1 MRFRFLLVLALLFG
15 VLTALSVAAEPA
27 SPAEL
32 LSVGRVDDA
41 LRALHDRV
49 QAAPNDAQ
57 AYNLLTRTYFYMGRW
72 EEAATAAERAVA
84 LEPSASNYQ
93 LWLGRAVG
101 EKAAHASFVT
111 AVRMVPRIRGAF
123 ERAVQLDGASAA
135 ARTDLAEFYMEAP
148 SFLGG
153 GKDKAL
159 AQAEMLASQDEA
171 AAHWIKARLA
181 ERGKQFDTAEREY
194 RAAIAAS
201 PHPGGRWLDLAGFYR
216 THERFDQMEDS
227 VNKAV
232 AEDVLAEHRSLR
244 SRHAAVSGRQEF
256 SRRHRAAAEVPRE
269 WTATRGRACLSC
281 PLSAGADL
289 REAGKSP
296 GCRRRISHRD
306 FARPRIRPGADGA
319 PASWAVEK
327 RVPSTP
333 VPSKTK
339 YLVPSRTAFGS

>member
-41 LRALHDRV
+41 LRALHDHV
-49 QAAPNDAQ
+49 QAAPTDAQ

-72 EEAATAAERAVA
+72 EEAAAAAERAVA
-84 LEPSASNYQ
+84 LEPSASDYQ

-101 EKAAHASFVT
+101 EKAAHANFVT

-123 ERAVQLDGASAA
+123 ERAVQLDGSSAA

-201 PHPGGRWLDLAGFYR
+201 LHPGGRWLDLAGFYR

-232 AEDVLAEHRSLR
+232 AEDIWQSTVPYEAAMLLFQAGRNFPGAIALLQKYLANGSQPEAAPAY
-244 SRHAAVSGRQEF
+244 HAHYLLGQIFEKQGNRQA
-256 SRRHRAAAEVPRE
+256 SAAE
-269 WTATRGRACLSC
+269 
-281 PLSAGADL
+281 
-289 REAGKSP
+289 
-296 GCRRRISHRD
+296 
-306 FARPRIRPGADGA
+306 
-319 PASWAVEK
+319 
-327 RVPSTP
+327 
-333 VPSKTK
+333 
-339 YLVPSRTAFGS
+339 YRTALSLAREFDPARTALQRVAP

>member
-1 MRFRFLLVLALLFG
+1 MRFRFLPVLALLFG
-15 VLTALSVAAEPA
+15 VLTAVSAAAEPA

-57 AYNLLTRTYFYMGRW
+57 AYNLLARTYFYMGRW
-72 EEAATAAERAVA
+72 EEAAAAAERAVA
-84 LEPSASNYQ
+84 LEPSASDYQ

-123 ERAVQLDGASAA
+123 ERAVQLDGSNAA

-159 AQAEMLASQDEA
+159 AQAAALASQDEA

-181 ERGKQFDTAEREY
+181 ERGKQFDSAEREY
-194 RAAIAAS
+194 RAAVAAS

-216 THERFDQMEDS
+216 THERLDQMEDT

-232 AEDVLAEHRSLR
+232 TEDIWQSTVPYEAAMLLFQAGRNFPGAIALVQKYLANGSQPE
-244 SRHAAVSGRQEF
+244 AAPAYRAHYLLGQIFEKQGNRQA
-256 SRRHRAAAEVPRE
+256 AAAE
-269 WTATRGRACLSC
+269 
-281 PLSAGADL
+281 
-289 REAGKSP
+289 
-296 GCRRRISHRD
+296 
-306 FARPRIRPGADGA
+306 
-319 PASWAVEK
+319 
-327 RVPSTP
+327 
-333 VPSKTK
+333 
-339 YLVPSRTAFGS
+339 YRTALSLAREFDPARTALQRVAP

>member
-1 MRFRFLLVLALLFG
+1 MRFRFLPVLALLFG
-15 VLTALSVAAEPA
+15 VLTAVSAAAEPA

-57 AYNLLTRTYFYMGRW
+57 AYNLLARTYFYMGRW
-72 EEAATAAERAVA
+72 EEAAAAAERAVA

-123 ERAVQLDGASAA
+123 ERAVQLDGSSAA

-159 AQAEMLASQDEA
+159 AQAAALASQDEA

-181 ERGKQFDTAEREY
+181 ERGKQFDIAEREY

-216 THERFDQMEDS
+216 THERLDQMEDS

-232 AEDVLAEHRSLR
+232 AEDIWQSTVPYEAAMLLFQAGRNFPGAIELLQKYLANGSQPEAAPAY
-244 SRHAAVSGRQEF
+244 HAHYLLGQILEKQGNRQA
-256 SRRHRAAAEVPRE
+256 AAAE
-269 WTATRGRACLSC
+269 
-281 PLSAGADL
+281 
-289 REAGKSP
+289 
-296 GCRRRISHRD
+296 
-306 FARPRIRPGADGA
+306 
-319 PASWAVEK
+319 
-327 RVPSTP
+327 
-333 VPSKTK
+333 
-339 YLVPSRTAFGS
+339 YRTALSLAREFDPARTALQRVAP

>member
-1 MRFRFLLVLALLFG
+1 MRFRFLPVFALLFG
-15 VLTALSVAAEPA
+15 GLTAVSAAAEPA
-27 SPAEL
+27 SPVEL

-72 EEAATAAERAVA
+72 DEAAAAAERAVA
-84 LEPSASNYQ
+84 LEPRASEYQ

-111 AVRMVPRIRGAF
+111 AVRMVPRIRGVF
-123 ERAVQLDGASAA
+123 ERAVQLDGSNAA

-159 AQAEMLASQDEA
+159 AQAEILTSQDEA

-181 ERGKQFDTAEREY
+181 ERGKQFDAAEREY
-194 RAAIAAS
+194 RAAVAAS

-216 THERFDQMEDS
+216 THERLDQMEDT

-232 AEDVLAEHRSLR
+232 AEDVWQSTVPYEAAMLLFQAGRNFPGAIELLQKYLANGSQPEAAPAY
-244 SRHAAVSGRQEF
+244 HAHYLLGQIFEKQGNRQA
-256 SRRHRAAAEVPRE
+256 AAAE
-269 WTATRGRACLSC
+269 
-281 PLSAGADL
+281 
-289 REAGKSP
+289 
-296 GCRRRISHRD
+296 
-306 FARPRIRPGADGA
+306 
-319 PASWAVEK
+319 
-327 RVPSTP
+327 
-333 VPSKTK
+333 
-339 YLVPSRTAFGS
+339 YRTALSLAREFDPARTALQRVAP

>member
-1 MRFRFLLVLALLFG
+1 MRFRFLLVIALLFG
-15 VLTALSVAAEPA
+15 VLTAVSAAAEPA

-41 LRALHDRV
+41 LRVLHGRV

-72 EEAATAAERAVA
+72 EEAAAAAERAVA
-84 LEPSASNYQ
+84 LEPRASEYQ

-123 ERAVQLDGASAA
+123 ERAVQLDGSSAA

-159 AQAEMLASQDEA
+159 AQAEVLASQDEA

-181 ERGKQFDTAEREY
+181 ERSKQFDAAEREY
-194 RAAIAAS
+194 RAAVAAS

-216 THERFDQMEDS
+216 THERFDQMEDT

-232 AEDVLAEHRSLR
+232 AEEVWQSTVPYEAALLLFQAGRNFPGAIALVQKYLANGSQPEAAPAY
-244 SRHAAVSGRQEF
+244 HAHYLLGQIFEKQGNRQA
-256 SRRHRAAAEVPRE
+256 AAAE
-269 WTATRGRACLSC
+269 
-281 PLSAGADL
+281 
-289 REAGKSP
+289 
-296 GCRRRISHRD
+296 
-306 FARPRIRPGADGA
+306 
-319 PASWAVEK
+319 
-327 RVPSTP
+327 
-333 VPSKTK
+333 
-339 YLVPSRTAFGS
+339 YRTAISLAREFDPARTALQRVGP

>member
-1 MRFRFLLVLALLFG
+1 MRFRFLPVLALLFG
-15 VLTALSVAAEPA
+15 VLTAVSAAAEPA

-57 AYNLLTRTYFYMGRW
+57 AYNLLARTYFYMGRW
-72 EEAATAAERAVA
+72 EEAAAAAERAVA
-84 LEPSASNYQ
+84 LEPSASDYQ

-123 ERAVQLDGASAA
+123 ERAVQLDGSSAA

-159 AQAEMLASQDEA
+159 AQVAALASQDEA

-181 ERGKQFDTAEREY
+181 ERGKQFDIAEREY

-216 THERFDQMEDS
+216 THERLDQMEDS

-232 AEDVLAEHRSLR
+232 AEDIWQSTVPYEAAMLLFQAGRNFPGAIELLQKYLANGSQPEAAPAY
-244 SRHAAVSGRQEF
+244 HAHYLLGQILEKQGNRQA
-256 SRRHRAAAEVPRE
+256 AAAE
-269 WTATRGRACLSC
+269 
-281 PLSAGADL
+281 
-289 REAGKSP
+289 
-296 GCRRRISHRD
+296 
-306 FARPRIRPGADGA
+306 
-319 PASWAVEK
+319 
-327 RVPSTP
+327 
-333 VPSKTK
+333 
-339 YLVPSRTAFGS
+339 YRTALSLAREFDPARTALQRVAP

>member
-49 QAAPNDAQ
+49 QAAPTDAQ

-72 EEAATAAERAVA
+72 EEAAAAAERAVA
-84 LEPSASNYQ
+84 LEPSASDYQ

-101 EKAAHASFVT
+101 EKAAHANFVT

-123 ERAVQLDGASAA
+123 ERAVQLDGSSAA

-232 AEDVLAEHRSLR
+232 AEDIWQSTVPYEAAMLLFQAGRNFPGAIALLQKYLANGSQPEAAPAY
-244 SRHAAVSGRQEF
+244 HAHYLLGQIFEKQGNRQA
-256 SRRHRAAAEVPRE
+256 SAAE
-269 WTATRGRACLSC
+269 
-281 PLSAGADL
+281 
-289 REAGKSP
+289 
-296 GCRRRISHRD
+296 
-306 FARPRIRPGADGA
+306 
-319 PASWAVEK
+319 
-327 RVPSTP
+327 
-333 VPSKTK
+333 
-339 YLVPSRTAFGS
+339 YRTALSLAREFDPARTALQRVAP

>member
-1 MRFRFLLVLALLFG
+1 MRFRFLPVLALLFG
-15 VLTALSVAAEPA
+15 VLTAVSAAAEPA

-32 LSVGRVDDA
+32 LSVGHVDDA

-49 QAAPNDAQ
+49 QAAPSDAQ

-72 EEAATAAERAVA
+72 EEAAAAAERAVA

-101 EKAAHASFVT
+101 EKAAHSSFVT
-111 AVRMVPRIRGAF
+111 AVRMVPRIHGAF
-123 ERAVQLDGASAA
+123 ERAVQLDGSNAA

-159 AQAEMLASQDEA
+159 AQAEMLAAQDEA

-194 RAAIAAS
+194 RAAVAAS

-216 THERFDQMEDS
+216 THERLDQMEDT

-232 AEDVLAEHRSLR
+232 TEDIWQSTVPYEAAMLLFQAGRNFPGAIALVQKYLANGSQPE
-244 SRHAAVSGRQEF
+244 AAPAYRAHYLLGQIFEKQGNRQA
-256 SRRHRAAAEVPRE
+256 AAAE
-269 WTATRGRACLSC
+269 
-281 PLSAGADL
+281 
-289 REAGKSP
+289 
-296 GCRRRISHRD
+296 
-306 FARPRIRPGADGA
+306 
-319 PASWAVEK
+319 
-327 RVPSTP
+327 
-333 VPSKTK
+333 
-339 YLVPSRTAFGS
+339 YRTALSLAREFDPARTALQRVAP

>member
-1 MRFRFLLVLALLFG
+1 MWFRFLPVIALLFG
-15 VLTALSVAAEPA
+15 VLTAVSAAAEAA

-41 LRALHDRV
+41 LRVLHDRV
-49 QAAPNDAQ
+49 QAAPTDAQ
-57 AYNLLTRTYFYMGRW
+57 AYNLLARTYFYMGRW
-72 EEAATAAERAVA
+72 EEAAAAAERAVA
-84 LEPSASNYQ
+84 LEPSASDYQ

-111 AVRMVPRIRGAF
+111 AVRLVPRIRGAF
-123 ERAVQLDGASAA
+123 ERAVQLDGANAA

-181 ERGKQFDTAEREY
+181 ERGKQFDSAEREY

-216 THERFDQMEDS
+216 THERLDQMEDT

-232 AEDVLAEHRSLR
+232 AEDVWQSTVPYEAAMLLFQAGRNFPGAIELLQKYLANGSQPEAAPAY
-244 SRHAAVSGRQEF
+244 HAHYLLGQIFEKQANRQA
-256 SRRHRAAAEVPRE
+256 AAAE
-269 WTATRGRACLSC
+269 
-281 PLSAGADL
+281 
-289 REAGKSP
+289 
-296 GCRRRISHRD
+296 
-306 FARPRIRPGADGA
+306 
-319 PASWAVEK
+319 
-327 RVPSTP
+327 
-333 VPSKTK
+333 
-339 YLVPSRTAFGS
+339 YRTAISLAREFDPARTALQRVAP

>member
-1 MRFRFLLVLALLFG
+1 MRFRFLPVLALLFG
-15 VLTALSVAAEPA
+15 VLTAVSAAAEPA

-57 AYNLLTRTYFYMGRW
+57 AYNLLARTYFYMGRW
-72 EEAATAAERAVA
+72 EEAAAAAERAVA
-84 LEPSASNYQ
+84 LEPSASDYQ

-123 ERAVQLDGASAA
+123 ERAVQLDGSNAA

-159 AQAEMLASQDEA
+159 AQAAALASQDEA

-181 ERGKQFDTAEREY
+181 ERGKQFDSAEREY
-194 RAAIAAS
+194 RAAVAAS

-216 THERFDQMEDS
+216 SHERLDQMEDT

-232 AEDVLAEHRSLR
+232 AEGIWQSTVPYEAAMLLFQAGRNFPGAIELLQKYLANGSQPEAAPAY
-244 SRHAAVSGRQEF
+244 HAHYLLGQIFEKQGNRPA
-256 SRRHRAAAEVPRE
+256 AAAE
-269 WTATRGRACLSC
+269 
-281 PLSAGADL
+281 
-289 REAGKSP
+289 
-296 GCRRRISHRD
+296 
-306 FARPRIRPGADGA
+306 
-319 PASWAVEK
+319 
-327 RVPSTP
+327 
-333 VPSKTK
+333 
-339 YLVPSRTAFGS
+339 YRTALSLAREFDPARSALERVAP

>member
-1 MRFRFLLVLALLFG
+1 MRFRFLPVLALLFG
-15 VLTALSVAAEPA
+15 ALTAVSSAAEPA

-41 LRALHDRV
+41 LRVLRDRV
-49 QAAPNDAQ
+49 QTAPSDAQ
-57 AYNLLTRTYFYMGRW
+57 AYNLLARTYFYMGRW
-72 EEAATAAERAVA
+72 EEAAAAAERAVA
-84 LEPSASNYQ
+84 LEPSASDYQ

-123 ERAVQLDGASAA
+123 ERAVQLDGANAA

-216 THERFDQMEDS
+216 AHERLDQMEDT

-232 AEDVLAEHRSLR
+232 AEDIWQSTVPYEAAMLLFQAGRNFPGAIALLQKYLANGSQPEAAPAY
-244 SRHAAVSGRQEF
+244 HAHYLLGQIFEKQGNRQA
-256 SRRHRAAAEVPRE
+256 AAAE
-269 WTATRGRACLSC
+269 
-281 PLSAGADL
+281 
-289 REAGKSP
+289 
-296 GCRRRISHRD
+296 
-306 FARPRIRPGADGA
+306 
-319 PASWAVEK
+319 
-327 RVPSTP
+327 
-333 VPSKTK
+333 
-339 YLVPSRTAFGS
+339 YRTALSLAREFDPARSALERVAP

>member
-1 MRFRFLLVLALLFG
+1 V
-15 VLTALSVAAEPA
+15 
-27 SPAEL
+27 
-32 LSVGRVDDA
+32 
-41 LRALHDRV
+41 
-49 QAAPNDAQ
+49 
-57 AYNLLTRTYFYMGRW
+57 GRW
-72 EEAATAAERAVA
+72 EEAAAAAERAVA

-123 ERAVQLDGASAA
+123 ERAVQLDGSSAA

-181 ERGKQFDTAEREY
+181 ERGKQFDAAEREY
-194 RAAIAAS
+194 RAAVAAS

-216 THERFDQMEDS
+216 THERLDQMEDT

-232 AEDVLAEHRSLR
+232 AEDVWQSTVPYEAAMLLFQAGRNFPGAIELLQKYLANGSQPEAAPAY
-244 SRHAAVSGRQEF
+244 HAHYLLGQIFEKQGNRQA
-256 SRRHRAAAEVPRE
+256 AAAE
-269 WTATRGRACLSC
+269 
-281 PLSAGADL
+281 
-289 REAGKSP
+289 
-296 GCRRRISHRD
+296 
-306 FARPRIRPGADGA
+306 
-319 PASWAVEK
+319 
-327 RVPSTP
+327 
-333 VPSKTK
+333 
-339 YLVPSRTAFGS
+339 YRTALSLAREFDPARTALQRVAP